1 MTRRHQPA
9 LSQSVADPMPDPP
22 KPPEPVFDKPGKVSV
37 SRFRLL
43 PLTMMMAVL
52 LLAVKSAELYTHSQE
67 LKRVLNQDAL
77 AQEEQQ
83 PQQAEPTPQPA
94 QGEPEQNGQT
104 LSAGGPDEVELASLE
119 PESEESQPQVK
130 REFTQIELDILQSLA
145 ERRKELEERKR
156 EVDLKEKLLEA
167 TELRVN
173 DKLSEMKGL
182 KKQVDA
188 LLKEH
193 KQLEDKKVDGL
204 VKIYETMKP
213 KDAAKIFNELDMPIM
228 LLVVDRM
235 SSRRVAPILA
245 EMAPA
250 RARELTIEL
259 AEYRRLK
266 ALPQSLSADQ
276 NARNAAEM
284 VQ

>member
-1 MTRRHQPA
+1 MSRRREPV
-9 LSQSVADPMPDPP
+9 LSQSVSDPMPEPANLP
-22 KPPEPVFDKPGKVSV
+22 QPVFDKPGKVSV

-43 PLTMMMAVL
+43 PLTMMMAL
-52 LLAVKSAELYTHSQE
+52 LLLGVKSVELYTNSQE

-83 PQQAEPTPQPA
+83 PPAPQAPA
-94 QGEPEQNGQT
+94 PETDAKGQNESQ
-104 LSAGGPDEVELASLE
+104 SANNPEDIELASLE
-119 PESEESQPQVK
+119 PKTEESQPQVK
-130 REFTQIELDILQSLA
+130 REFTQIELDILQSLS

-173 DKLSEMKGL
+173 DKLSEMKAL
-182 KKQVDA
+182 KQQVDA
-188 LLKEH
+188 LLKKH
-193 KQLEDKKVDGL
+193 QKLEDKKVDGL

-266 ALPQSLSADQ
+266 ALPQSVSQEQSA
-276 NARNAAEM
+276 ARNAADM